1 MNAMCKTG
9 TVRMMA
15 AMLIAAAAACSC
27 SMLSGDDGASPDYG
41 PVNEA
46 DYVRGRFDPVKHPL
60 FVKLAD
66 LGIPC
71 DRPHYLRREAAESL
85 KKMYLAM
92 KKDLPGVKF
101 WVQSST
107 RNWDTQKAIWER
119 RWAGLAAGKK
129 KMTEPEIAAEILR
142 SSSVPGTSRHHWGSD
157 FDMNILKNA
166 YYEKGDG
173 ARLYAWMK
181 SRAHEFGFCQ
191 PFSAGRKTGYMEER
205 WHWSYM
211 PLARDF
217 QRQWNAHFGENP
229 GLVIKDGDFRGSP
242 HSVKYAA
249 VNVNS
254 INQSCLE
261 Q

>member
-1 MNAMCKTG
+1 
-9 TVRMMA
+9 MM
-15 AMLIAAAAACSC
+15 IAAVLLLAPALSC
-27 SMLSGDDGASPDYG
+27 GLLAGDDAASPDYG
-41 PVNEA
+41 PVTER

-60 FVKLAD
+60 FVKLGN

-71 DRPHYLRREAAESL
+71 DRPHYLRKEAAESL
-85 KKMYLAM
+85 KKMYLAL

-107 RNWDTQKAIWER
+107 RNWNSQKAIWEG
-119 RWAGLAAGKK
+119 RWAELASGKR
-129 KMTEPEIAAEILR
+129 KMTDQEIADAILR
-142 SSSVPGTSRHHWGSD
+142 SSSVPGTSRHHWGTD
-157 FDMNILKNA
+157 FDINILKNA
-166 YYEKGDG
+166 YYEQGNG
-173 ARLYAWMK
+173 AKVYAWLK

-191 PFSAGRKTGYMEER
+191 PFSVGRKAGYMEER

-211 PLARDF
+211 PLSRDF
-217 QRQWNAHFGENP
+217 QRRWNAHFGEDP
-229 GLVIKDGDFRGSP
+229 GLLVKDGDFRGSRY
-242 HSVKYAA
+242 SVKFAP